1 MRTETLDAQ
10 DALAHDEERERSP
23 RRLERP
29 RSSGIEVRRR
39 EAGVEVAR
47 IGVGHHALPYDSPVT
62 QRTIVLVVPP
72 ARRAAMRAALAA
84 GPFEF
89 RPVPHAVFSA
99 KGDGAVATLYD
110 SGKFVVQAAEPEAFV
125 ARWFQLDGDASA
137 ARASGVAERGT
148 SKRATTLPGKTHE
161 DPDDS
166 DVDEASSAVG
176 ASTFD
181 EPVIGSDEVGK
192 GDYFGPLVVCAVRL
206 EPGQSDEIKRS
217 GVRDSKT
224 LTDDQC
230 LRLGAALRTRYRVAV
245 ERLDPRDYNKTYV
258 QGRLNDLLADLHA
271 KAIARLAEPGVRVVV
286 DRFANE
292 RLLVTRTK
300 KLGIRLEQRV
310 RAESEPAVAAASVV
324 AREEFLVALK
334 ELSEEAAVELRKGAG
349 PPVDQ
354 AARRYVALHG
364 FDALAN
370 VAKMH
375 FKNTQKLGSARGGS
389 W

>member
-1 MRTETLDAQ
+1 MRT
-10 DALAHDEERERSP
+10 
-23 RRLERP
+23 
-29 RSSGIEVRRR
+29 
-39 EAGVEVAR
+39 
-47 IGVGHHALPYDSPVT
+47 
-62 QRTIVLVVPP
+62 
-72 ARRAAMRAALAA
+72 ALAA

-125 ARWFQLDGDASA
+125 ARWFQLDTEARGAGVSGTNEQGVTERAMPRSKAPRSEADDA
-137 ARASGVAERGT
+137 GERSSVTGT
-148 SKRATTLPGKTHE
+148 S
-161 DPDDS
+161 D
-166 DVDEASSAVG
+166 
-176 ASTFD
+176 FD

-206 EPGQSDEIKRS
+206 EKGQSDEITRS

-271 KAIARLAEPGVRVVV
+271 KAIARLADPGVRVVV

-334 ELSEEAAVELRKGAG
+334 ELSEEAAIELRKGAG
-349 PPVDQ
+349 TPVDQ

-370 VAKMH
+370 VAKLH
-375 FKNTQKLGSARGGS
+375 FKNTQKLGNARGGS

>member
-1 MRTETLDAQ
+1 
-10 DALAHDEERERSP
+10 
-23 RRLERP
+23 
-29 RSSGIEVRRR
+29 
-39 EAGVEVAR
+39 
-47 IGVGHHALPYDSPVT
+47 VT

-110 SGKFVVQAAEPEAFV
+110 SGKFVIQAAEPEAFV
-125 ARWFQLDGDASA
+125 ARWLEHDGN
-137 ARASGVAERGT
+137 ARESGVAERGT
-148 SKRATTLPGKTHE
+148 SSRGTSQGATPLPGKTHE

-166 DVDEASSAVG
+166 DVEEGSSA
-176 ASTFD
+176 ASTSNFD

-206 EPGQSDEIKRS
+206 EKGQSDEIKRS

-292 RLLVTRTK
+292 RLLATRTK
-300 KLGIRLEQRV
+300 KLGIRLEQRP

-334 ELSEEAAVELRKGAG
+334 ELSDEAAVHLHKGAG